1 MKSRLAVCPVAVTLI
16 IQLMDIRWVAVIN
29 HLGRCRR
36 HLAYAILTTWVLL
49 LGSARFLKV
58 RWGLMSPI
66 NIVKNFAYLF
76 IIFKYIAVRDYLCIF
91 IIQAF
96 L

>member
-1 MKSRLAVCPVAVTLI
+1 MKSMLAVSPVAVTLI

-36 HLAYAILTTWVLL
+36 HLAYAILTTWVL
-49 LGSARFLKV
+49 ARFLKV
-58 RWGLMSPI
+58 RRGLMSPI

-91 IIQAF
+91 IFQVF

>member
-1 MKSRLAVCPVAVTLI
+1 MKSRLAVSPVAVTLI

-36 HLAYAILTTWVLL
+36 HLAYAILTTWVL
-49 LGSARFLKV
+49 ARFLKV

-91 IIQAF
+91 IFQAF

>member
-1 MKSRLAVCPVAVTLI
+1 MLAVSPVAVTLI

-36 HLAYAILTTWVLL
+36 HLAYAILTTWVL
-49 LGSARFLKV
+49 ARFLKV

-76 IIFKYIAVRDYLCIF
+76 IIFKYISVRDYLCIF
-91 IIQAF
+91 IFQAF